1 MKSKYIRQ
9 VRKIGD
15 SISVTIPSSFEIFKA
30 GEEVW
35 IELKDDKLIISK
47 VKE

>member
-15 SISVTIPSSFEIFKA
+15 SISVTIPSGFEIFKA
-30 GEEVW
+30 GDEVW
-35 IELKDDKLIISK
+35 VELAGNTVTISK
-47 VKE
+47 VQE